1 MGGVQLQQQLQQ
13 QLLRKTP
20 ELIRL
25 IFNCG
30 SVNDVGSWLIGFL
43 QKISKIE
50 GQQHL
55 CLHKWKFVLVVFFG
69 ALQRL
74 QFMSANILDCLKMS
88 GKAIV
93 LVQTNRA

>member
-55 CLHKWKFVLVVFFG
+55 CLHKWKLVLVDFFWG
-69 ALQRL
+69 FAKAAVYVCKYLRL
-74 QFMSANILDCLKMS
+74 PQNVWKRQLF
-88 GKAIV
+88 
-93 LVQTNRA
+93 